1 MPKTAISITLQPNY
15 KSQLKPVIP
24 KLLYKGMEI
33 VTTDVSCHEIYGGVF
48 STSVVWKVI
57 DIEGINDERVF
68 KYSRSAT
75 KLVFLPAQ
83 PRLLPKNLYKIYG
96 ENGIFGKLSIIKQ
109 TISTIELVGKHKC
122 GIWLQGRRGCGKR
135 ASVFKSASKIGYGMI
150 EVSMMSY
157 TLLKDF
163 EELLS
168 SQQNFTVLHI
178 RQFPEVLGIMTM
190 GQPEILLKIRD
201 IITEYLSN
209 PGFQLLVVSSSDSSQ
224 MPGSLRNIFLPISVP
239 TPSASDR
246 EIIFQALRLQSS
258 PSFVLST
265 SGKTVEELLFVSK
278 ALKRGQTIDE
288 ILKKFKVSGTGIPN
302 VKWEDVGGLL
312 EAKQEIIDTIQ
323 LPLLHPEYFKL
334 KPRTGLLLH
343 GPPGTGKTLLAKA
356 IATECSLNFIPVKGP
371 ELLNMYV
378 GESEKNIR
386 DLFERARALQP
397 CVLFFDE
404 LDSLAPKRGHG
415 GDSGV
420 MDRIVAQLLTE
431 IDGLNTSSM
440 LFVIGATNR
449 PDLLDPALLR
459 PGRFDKLIYLGIN
472 ADSDSKFHIFKA
484 LTRNFKLEG
493 IDLRQISEL
502 CRGNYSGAD
511 IYSIC
516 SQALSIAY
524 REKAFH
530 TEKALKTRN
539 EEIYYEDPLTLE
551 QFIDEHPEVLS
562 VSVAQQHFLEAV
574 EDTTPSISE

>member
-1 MPKTAISITLQPNY
+1 MECGSVYSKEYTVPSTDLIIKIEAVCRGYAGFCLAKGYFYAYKYPLPIELSTCFEIAGSHYHGKLEASSDLIAPDSQGGYFKADEGPVTIPYILSKSLKLHIGDLIVLRPIMPKTAISITLQPNY

-258 PSFVLST
+258 PSFVLSN
-265 SGKTVEELLFVSK
+265 
-278 ALKRGQTIDE
+278 
-288 ILKKFKVSGTGIPN
+288 LKK
-302 VKWEDVGGLL
+302 
-312 EAKQEIIDTIQ
+312 IQ
-323 LPLLHPEYFKL
+323 S
-334 KPRTGLLLH
+334 
-343 GPPGTGKTLLAKA
+343 
-356 IATECSLNFIPVKGP
+356 IW
-371 ELLNMYV
+371 
-378 GESEKNIR
+378 
-386 DLFERARALQP
+386 
-397 CVLFFDE
+397 
-404 LDSLAPKRGHG
+404 
-415 GDSGV
+415 
-420 MDRIVAQLLTE
+420 DR
-431 IDGLNTSSM
+431 NT
-440 LFVIGATNR
+440 
-449 PDLLDPALLR
+449 
-459 PGRFDKLIYLGIN
+459 
-472 ADSDSKFHIFKA
+472 
-484 LTRNFKLEG
+484 
-493 IDLRQISEL
+493 Q
-502 CRGNYSGAD
+502 C
-511 IYSIC
+511 
-516 SQALSIAY
+516 
-524 REKAFH
+524 
-530 TEKALKTRN
+530 
-539 EEIYYEDPLTLE
+539 
-551 QFIDEHPEVLS
+551 
-562 VSVAQQHFLEAV
+562 
-574 EDTTPSISE
+574 